1 MPNAHGTGYY
11 RFALSPTLQ
20 QSLSGAFAKLDE
32 REQRVYADSV
42 TAAYGAGALSPSQLL
57 AALPQFASA
66 NVRQTVTAGMYST
79 DWMAERRLDSDVART
94 QFRAD
99 VAAIYRPR
107 LQQLGLAP
115 KAGEADDN
123 ALLRNSLAGFFA
135 ETLKDKAVRDELGK
149 QGRAVLGLQVDD
161 KPGDGKLHLDAMPQD
176 LRGTALAVAVQ
187 EGGVAAFDAAEKQFR
202 ASQDAVLRGQL
213 LGALGS
219 ATEPALAER
228 ARALVFETGLL
239 RRNEIFAAVG
249 GQTDHDSTRPALR
262 QWIDTH
268 FTDLEA
274 KLAPAGAALV
284 GLYSADMCSAGEADA
299 LQAKFAERMKTIE
312 GGPLEL
318 KQTIEAIHLCAAQV
332 QARKGLPLQVAGKAL
347 QPAKDQSGGI

>member
-1 MPNAHGTGYY
+1 M
-11 RFALSPTLQ
+11 S
-20 QSLSGAFAKLDE
+20 
-32 REQRVYADSV
+32 
-42 TAAYGAGALSPSQLL
+42 
-57 AALPQFASA
+57 
-66 NVRQTVTAGMYST
+66 ST
-79 DWMAERRLDSDVART
+79 DWMAERLLDNDVARA

-115 KAGEADDN
+115 KAGEVDDD
-123 ALLRNSLAGFFA
+123 ALLRNSLASFFA
-135 ETLKDKAVRDELGK
+135 QTLKDKAVREELGK
-149 QGRAVLGLQVDD
+149 QGRAVLGLDS
-161 KPGDGKLHLDAMPQD
+161 DGKLHLDAMPQD

-202 ASQDAVLRGQL
+202 ASQDAVLRSQL

-228 ARALVFETGLL
+228 ARALVFEPGLL

-249 GQTDHDSTRPALR
+249 GQADDDRTRPALR
-262 QWIDTH
+262 QWVDTH
-268 FTDLEA
+268 FTELEA

-284 GLYSADMCSAGEADA
+284 GLYSADMCDAGEAEA
-299 LQAKFAERMKTIE
+299 LQSKFAQRMKAIE

-318 KQTIEAIHLCAAQV
+318 KQTVEAIHLCAAQV
-332 QARKGLPLQVAGKAL
+332 QARKGLPLQVAGEAE